1 MTTCGPTGGP
11 EVETVAR
18 VLAVG
23 LCTLDLVYAAA
34 AAPGPDEKVQATAQE
49 VAAGGPATGAA
60 VTAAALGSAVT
71 LVTALGTHPLA
82 AVAAAELRGRG
93 VSLLDATPAATA
105 APAVSSAV
113 VAADGRRSVVSVN
126 AGGLVADPPAGLA
139 GLAAR
144 AGAVLVD
151 GHHPRLA
158 LAAARA
164 SRLTVLD
171 GGSWKPVLPQ
181 LLPLVQVAVFSAAF
195 RLPGAG
201 AGAGGGA
208 GARDGDAGDAWASA
222 LAAQAAYGVPFVAVT
237 AGPEPVRWAA
247 AGRSGTVPV
256 PAIAAVDTLGAGDA
270 FHGALLHVLA
280 GRATPVPVPVAVDAL
295 AYAAEVAAVRCAT
308 FGPRSWLE
316 DPALGRRRP
325 GED

>member
-1 MTTCGPTGGP
+1 MSVADDRGWTA
-11 EVETVAR
+11 VAR

-34 AAPGPDEKVQATAQE
+34 ATPGPDEKVQATAQE
-49 VAAGGPATGAA
+49 VAAGGPAAGAA

-93 VSLLDATPAATA
+93 VAVLDATPAAVA

-126 AGGLVADPPAGLA
+126 AGGPVADPPVGLTDLA
-139 GLAAR
+139 GR

-164 SRLTVLD
+164 ARLTLLD
-171 GGSWKPVLPQ
+171 GGSWKPVLPE
-181 LLPLVQVAVFSAAF
+181 LLPLVHVAVFSAAF
-195 RLPGAG
+195 RLPG
-201 AGAGGGA
+201 
-208 GARDGDAGDAWASA
+208 AGDAWASA

-256 PAIAAVDTLGAGDA
+256 PAVTAVDTLGAGDA
-270 FHGALLHVLA
+270 YHGALLHALA
-280 GRATPVPVPVAVDAL
+280 GREPPVPVAAAVDAL
-295 AYAAEVAAVRCAT
+295 AYAGEVAAVRCAT
-308 FGPRSWLE
+308 FGPRSWLD
-316 DPALGRRRP
+316 DPALDRRRDP
-325 GED
+325 EG